1 MHSEGNYT
9 LSPQRTAAP
18 QQVTKPFKP
27 SLFTITTVMDVLLF
41 IECKEIQ
48 LGTQRA
54 PFYAFEHEVR
64 KK

>member
-1 MHSEGNYT
+1 
-9 LSPQRTAAP
+9 
-18 QQVTKPFKP
+18 
-27 SLFTITTVMDVLLF
+27 MDVFLF
-41 IECKEIQ
+41 FTECKEIQ